1 MEASKLKASIIIVN
15 YNGKHFLKECLS
27 SVFEIDFP
35 KNQYEVI
42 LVDNDSRDN
51 SVEYVSVNFPAVKII
66 QSNVNLGFAGGCNL
80 GVKNALGKFVVLLNT
95 DTKVEKAWLKELVKS
110 IKSDKNIAAVNS
122 KLLLYYP
129 SFKLLIHSDIF
140 MRSEFSDSVNFQS
153 VGVLVE
159 SVMLEDQKLQSLIR
173 YGKGFYEKEK
183 GIIPARWTEGDS
195 VIFIPVDPNKE
206 EVKMTITIRS
216 EKSVSGLETNIAI
229 KLGEKDLVIDKL
241 KSYQVNQYK
250 ISLRI
255 DQVKKHLL
263 YAVQNSG
270 VVVFKS
276 GYGRDRGA
284 VVQATDQFYETD
296 NAFYNQRAEIHAFTG
311 ASVIIR
317 KEVFENLGGFDR
329 SYFMYYEDVDLSLRM
344 KRQGWNIIYEPKSV
358 VYHIHSGSSKE
369 WSSFFNYHVEKNYL
383 ATLIKHFP
391 LNTIAW
397 GFYRYCGMWLKSILK
412 MIKWRMS
419 EHWELY
425 DYWREKV
432 EIRTEILKWIFQ
444 RFVQFIIKRYKI
456 NIVQKKSMME
466 VYKDLY

>member
-1 MEASKLKASIIIVN
+1 MKNTPKVSILIVN
-15 YNGKHFLKECLS
+15 YNGKLFLKECLS

-42 LVDNDSRDN
+42 LVDNDSKDI
-51 SVEYVSVNFPAVKII
+51 SVEYVSISFPDVKII
-66 QSNVNLGFAGGCNL
+66 RSNINLGFAEGCNL
-80 GVKNALGKFVVLLNT
+80 GVKNALGEFVVLLNT

-129 SFKLLIHSDIF
+129 FFKILIHSDIY
-140 MRSEFSDSVNFQS
+140 MRSEFSDTVNFQS

-173 YGKGFYEKEK
+173 YGEGFYEKEK
-183 GIIPARWTEGDS
+183 GIIPARWTKGDS
-195 VIFIPVDPNKE
+195 VIFIPIDPNKKE
-206 EVKMTITIRS
+206 HRMTITIRS
-216 EKSVSGLETNIAI
+216 EKSASGLETNVEI
-229 KLGEKDLVIDKL
+229 KFGKKDLVVDKL
-241 KSYQVNQYK
+241 KSYEVKQYI
-250 ISLRI
+250 ISLSS

-270 VVVFKS
+270 IVVFKN

-284 VVQATDQFYETD
+284 VTQATNQFYEID
-296 NAFYNQRAEIHAFTG
+296 NAFYNQKTEIHAFTG

-317 KEVFENLGGFDR
+317 KEVFENLGGFDK

-344 KRQGWNIIYEPKSV
+344 KRQGWKIIYEPKSV

-391 LNTIAW
+391 LMIVAS
-397 GFYRYCGMWLKSILK
+397 GFLRYLGMWLKSILK
-412 MIKWRMS
+412 MVKWRLS

-425 DYWREKV
+425 DYWKDKV
-432 EIRTEILKWIFQ
+432 EFRAEVLKWVFQ
-444 RFVQFIIKRYKI
+444 KFLHFVIERYKI
-456 NIVQKKSMME
+456 NAMQKKNMMK
-466 VYKDLY
+466 VYKELY